1 MVVAAV
7 VAMRVYAVQQKLVL
21 WPAGDVAFKP
31 SFSMSSL
38 CCVLVTLSI
47 QLQLTVVCLIWTVV
61 LADVLCE
68 EEQRRLVISLR
79 FFAALLKA

>member
-47 QLQLTVVCLIWTVV
+47 QLQLTVVRLILTVV
-61 LADVLCE
+61 LADVWLC
-68 EEQRRLVISLR
+68 VKKSKGSLS
-79 FFAALLKA
+79 FLCASLQLC